1 MSRIALLARED
12 LSPAQA
18 EVYNSINAG
27 ARGGVRGPF
36 RVLLHSPD
44 LAKRVEQLG
53 VYVRFQCK
61 VPERLREFS
70 IVLVSEHWHAAYEWY
85 AHASLAL
92 KQGIPEVVLD
102 AVAKGERPA
111 FTEEADEITYD
122 YVTSLLKTGRASDP
136 VFSRAQAL
144 LGEEGLVDLT
154 GLVGYYTLLALQ
166 LNAFEVPI
174 PEDGYAPWPVKG

>member
-1 MSRIALLARED
+1 MSRIALLTREG

-53 VYVRFQCK
+53 VYLRFQCK
-61 VPERLREFS
+61 MAERLRELA
-70 IVLVSEHWHAAYEWY
+70 ITIIAEHWHAGYEWY
-85 AHASLAL
+85 AHAPLAV
-92 KQGIPEVVLD
+92 KQGIPEGVLEAVV
-102 AVAKGERPA
+102 KGERPA
-111 FTEEADEITYD
+111 FTEEADEIVYD
-122 YVTSLLKTGRASDP
+122 YVTGLLKKGRVSQQ
-136 VFSRAQAL
+136 VFIRTRAL
-144 LGEEGLVDLT
+144 LGEDGIVDLT

-166 LNAFEVPI
+166 LNAFEVPV
-174 PEDGYAPWPVKG
+174 PEDGTTPWPVET